1 MHDMD
6 KPQVSALG
14 KLVRSSKRVQVNP
27 FPEVISLWKKSHVL
41 GVHFSYSDRLDNL
54 HQFCVTVKY
63 AAIKVQLDLND
74 IRVATQYDWF
84 LSLIRMKPDL
94 KLYLVT
100 YGGEDAADIEM
111 TKDEFKDLIVQE
123 VVLDTMC
130 LTTVLP
136 QYETNCLEG
145 LTFDRID

>member
-1 MHDMD
+1 
-6 KPQVSALG
+6 
-14 KLVRSSKRVQVNP
+14 VNP
-27 FPEVISLWKKSHVL
+27 FPEGISLWKKTHDL

-54 HQFCVTVKY
+54 HQFCATVKY

-74 IRVATQYDWF
+74 THVTAQHDLF
-84 LSLIRMKPDL
+84 LS
-94 KLYLVT
+94 YA
-100 YGGEDAADIEM
+100 GENAADIEM

-123 VVLDTMC
+123 AVLDTMR

-145 LTFDRID
+145 MTFDRID

>member
-1 MHDMD
+1 MD
-6 KPQVSALG
+6 KPQVSDVG

-27 FPEVISLWKKSHVL
+27 FPVGISLWKKAHVL
-41 GVHFSYSDRLDNL
+41 GVHFSYNDHLDNL

-63 AAIKVQLDLND
+63 VAIKVQLDLND
-74 IRVATQYDWF
+74 TRVAVQHGLF
-84 LSLIRMKPDL
+84 LSLIRMKPAL

-100 YGGEDAADIEM
+100 YAGENTTDIEM

-123 VVLDTMC
+123 VVLDTMR

-136 QYETNCLEG
+136 
-145 LTFDRID
+145 